1 MKRILSALLCAA
13 VCLTGFSGCG
23 TPAKESSRLKL
34 LASFYPIAIMALNI
48 TDGVEGVAVES
59 MAQQQTGC
67 LHDFQMTTA
76 DMKKAETADAFL
88 INGAGMEGFLDKISD
103 QLPELPVSD
112 SSTGIPLIASGEDHH
127 HDGGEGHDHD
137 QEDYNP
143 HLWVSITNC
152 MEQVRNLSEGII
164 ALDPEHEAE
173 YRENTETYLEKLSA
187 LRDKMHSAL
196 DHVKNK
202 DIITFHEAFPY
213 FAEEFGLHI
222 AAVINREP
230 DSQPSAKELADT
242 IRLVRETGV
251 KALFV
256 EPLYPET
263 SADIIAAETGAQV
276 YVLDPA
282 VSGEWDKNAYLTAM
296 ESNLQVLEQ
305 AFNSKRE

>member
-76 DMKKAETADAFL
+76 DMKKAETANAFL

-103 QLPELPVSD
+103 QLPELPVID

-263 SADIIAAETGAQV
+263 SADIIAAETSAQV

-296 ESNLQVLEQ
+296 ESNLQVLAQ
-305 AFNSKRE
+305 ALNS

>member
-103 QLPELPVSD
+103 QLPELPVID

-263 SADIIAAETGAQV
+263 SADIIAAETSAQV

-305 AFNSKRE
+305 ALNF

>member
-103 QLPELPVSD
+103 QLPELPVID

-202 DIITFHEAFPY
+202 AISSVHEAFPY

-305 AFNSKRE
+305 ALNS

>member
-103 QLPELPVSD
+103 QLPELPVID

-173 YRENTETYLEKLSA
+173 YRENTEMYLEKLSA

-305 AFNSKRE
+305 ALNS

>member
-76 DMKKAETADAFL
+76 DMKKAETADALL
-88 INGAGMEGFLDKISD
+88 ITGAGMEGFLDKISD
-103 QLPELPVSD
+103 QLPELPVID

-305 AFNSKRE
+305 ALNY

>member
-103 QLPELPVSD
+103 QLPELPVID
-112 SSTGIPLIASGEDHH
+112 SSTEIPLIASGEDHH

-296 ESNLQVLEQ
+296 ESNLQVLAQ
-305 AFNSKRE
+305 ALNS

>member
-88 INGAGMEGFLDKISD
+88 INGAGIEGFLDKISD
-103 QLPELPVSD
+103 QLPELPVID

-305 AFNSKRE
+305 ALNS

>member
-76 DMKKAETADAFL
+76 DMKKAETANAFL

-103 QLPELPVSD
+103 QLPELPVID

-263 SADIIAAETGAQV
+263 SADIIAAETSAQV

-305 AFNSKRE
+305 ALNF

>member
-34 LASFYPIAIMALNI
+34 LSSFYPIAIMALNI

-103 QLPELPVSD
+103 QLPELPVID

-296 ESNLQVLEQ
+296 ESNLQVLAQ
-305 AFNSKRE
+305 ALNS

>member
-34 LASFYPIAIMALNI
+34 LSSFYPIAIMALNI

-103 QLPELPVSD
+103 QLPELPVID

-196 DHVKNK
+196 KKKKNK

-305 AFNSKRE
+305 ALNS

>member
-1 MKRILSALLCAA
+1 MKRILWALLCAA

-103 QLPELPVSD
+103 QLPELPVID

-256 EPLYPET
+256 ELLYPET

-305 AFNSKRE
+305 ALNS

>member
-103 QLPELPVSD
+103 QLPELPVID

-127 HDGGEGHDHD
+127 HDGG
-137 QEDYNP
+137 EDYNP

-305 AFNSKRE
+305 ALNS

>member
-1 MKRILSALLCAA
+1 MKQILSALLCAA

-76 DMKKAETADAFL
+76 DMKKAETADAVL

-103 QLPELPVSD
+103 QLPELPVID

-127 HDGGEGHDHD
+127 HDGGAGHDHD
-137 QEDYNP
+137 QEAYNP

-242 IRLVRETGV
+242 IRLVRETDV

-263 SADIIAAETGAQV
+263 SADIIAAETSAQV

-305 AFNSKRE
+305 ALNF

>member
-1 MKRILSALLCAA
+1 MKQILSALLCAA

-103 QLPELPVSD
+103 QLPELPVID

-127 HDGGEGHDHD
+127 HDGGAGHDHD
-137 QEDYNP
+137 QEAYNP

-263 SADIIAAETGAQV
+263 SADIIAAETSAQV

-305 AFNSKRE
+305 VLNF

>member
-1 MKRILSALLCAA
+1 MKRILSALLYAA

-103 QLPELPVSD
+103 QLPELPVID

-305 AFNSKRE
+305 ALNS

>member
-34 LASFYPIAIMALNI
+34 LSSFYPIAIMALNI

-103 QLPELPVSD
+103 QLPELPVID

-152 MEQVRNLSEGII
+152 LEQVRNLSEGII

-305 AFNSKRE
+305 ALNS

>member
-103 QLPELPVSD
+103 QLPELPVID

-230 DSQPSAKELADT
+230 DSQPSARELADT
-242 IRLVRETGV
+242 IRLVRETDV

-263 SADIIAAETGAQV
+263 SADIIAAETSAQV

-305 AFNSKRE
+305 ALNS

>member
-13 VCLTGFSGCG
+13 VCLTGFFGCG

-76 DMKKAETADAFL
+76 DMKKAETANAFL

-103 QLPELPVSD
+103 QLPELPVID

-296 ESNLQVLEQ
+296 ESNLQVLAQ
-305 AFNSKRE
+305 ALNS

>member
-103 QLPELPVSD
+103 QLPELPVID

-296 ESNLQVLEQ
+296 ESNLRVLEQ
-305 AFNSKRE
+305 ALNS

>member
-103 QLPELPVSD
+103 QLPELPVID

-137 QEDYNP
+137 QEAYNP

-230 DSQPSAKELADT
+230 DSQPSARELADT
-242 IRLVRETGV
+242 IRLVRETDV

-263 SADIIAAETGAQV
+263 SADIIAAETSAQV

-305 AFNSKRE
+305 ALNF

>member
-1 MKRILSALLCAA
+1 MKQILSALLCAA

-76 DMKKAETADAFL
+76 NMKKAETADAFL

-103 QLPELPVSD
+103 QLPELPVID

-137 QEDYNP
+137 QEAYNP

-242 IRLVRETGV
+242 IRLVRETDV

-263 SADIIAAETGAQV
+263 SADIIAAETSAQV

-305 AFNSKRE
+305 ALNF

>member
-1 MKRILSALLCAA
+1 
-13 VCLTGFSGCG
+13 
-23 TPAKESSRLKL
+23 
-34 LASFYPIAIMALNI
+34 
-48 TDGVEGVAVES
+48 
-59 MAQQQTGC
+59 
-67 LHDFQMTTA
+67 
-76 DMKKAETADAFL
+76 MKKAETADAFL

-103 QLPELPVSD
+103 QLPELPVID

-296 ESNLQVLEQ
+296 ESNLQVLAQ
-305 AFNSKRE
+305 ALNS

>member
-1 MKRILSALLCAA
+1 MKQILSALLCAA

-103 QLPELPVSD
+103 QLPELPVID

-137 QEDYNP
+137 QEAYNP

-296 ESNLQVLEQ
+296 ESNLQVLAQ
-305 AFNSKRE
+305 ALNS

>member
-34 LASFYPIAIMALNI
+34 LSSFYPIAIMALNI

-103 QLPELPVSD
+103 QLPELPVID

-143 HLWVSITNC
+143 HLWMSITNC

-305 AFNSKRE
+305 ALNS

>member
-103 QLPELPVSD
+103 QLPELPVID

-187 LRDKMHSAL
+187 LRDKMNSAL

-296 ESNLQVLEQ
+296 ESNLQVLAQ
-305 AFNSKRE
+305 ALNS

>member
-103 QLPELPVSD
+103 QLPELPVID

-127 HDGGEGHDHD
+127 HDGGAGHDHD
-137 QEDYNP
+137 QEAYNP

-296 ESNLQVLEQ
+296 ESNLQVLAQ
-305 AFNSKRE
+305 ALNS

>member
-34 LASFYPIAIMALNI
+34 LSSFYPIAIMALNI

-103 QLPELPVSD
+103 QLPELPVID

-222 AAVINREP
+222 AAVINWEP

-305 AFNSKRE
+305 ALNS

>member
-103 QLPELPVSD
+103 QLPELPVID

-187 LRDKMHSAL
+187 QRDKMHSAL

-296 ESNLQVLEQ
+296 ESNLQVLAQ
-305 AFNSKRE
+305 ALNS

>member
-103 QLPELPVSD
+103 QLPELPVIE

-305 AFNSKRE
+305 ALNS

>member
-67 LHDFQMTTA
+67 LHDVQMTTA
-76 DMKKAETADAFL
+76 DMKKAETANAFL

-103 QLPELPVSD
+103 QLPELPVID

-296 ESNLQVLEQ
+296 ESNLQVLAQ
-305 AFNSKRE
+305 ALNS

>member
-103 QLPELPVSD
+103 QLPELPVID

-230 DSQPSAKELADT
+230 NSQPSAKELADT

-305 AFNSKRE
+305 ALNS

>member
-103 QLPELPVSD
+103 QLPELPVID

-143 HLWVSITNC
+143 HLGVSITNC

-296 ESNLQVLEQ
+296 ESNLQVLAQ
-305 AFNSKRE
+305 ALNS

>member
-76 DMKKAETADAFL
+76 DMKKAETANAFL

-103 QLPELPVSD
+103 QLPELPVID

-127 HDGGEGHDHD
+127 HDGGEGHDHG

-296 ESNLQVLEQ
+296 ESNLQVLAQ
-305 AFNSKRE
+305 ALNS

>member
-103 QLPELPVSD
+103 QLPELPVID

-222 AAVINREP
+222 AAVINRET

-305 AFNSKRE
+305 ALNS

>member
-1 MKRILSALLCAA
+1 MKQILSALLCAA

-103 QLPELPVSD
+103 QLPELPVID

-137 QEDYNP
+137 QEAYNP

-173 YRENTETYLEKLSA
+173 YRENTEPYLEKLSA
-187 LRDKMHSAL
+187 LRAKMHSAL

-263 SADIIAAETGAQV
+263 SADIIAAETSAQV

-305 AFNSKRE
+305 ALNS

>member
-34 LASFYPIAIMALNI
+34 LSSFYPIAIMALNI

-103 QLPELPVSD
+103 QLPELPVID

-305 AFNSKRE
+305 AFNS

>member
-34 LASFYPIAIMALNI
+34 LSSFYPITIMALNI

-103 QLPELPVSD
+103 QLPELPVID

-305 AFNSKRE
+305 ALNS

>member
-76 DMKKAETADAFL
+76 DMKKAETANAFL

-103 QLPELPVSD
+103 QLPELPVID

-282 VSGEWDKNAYLTAM
+282 VSGEWDKNAYLTAR
-296 ESNLQVLEQ
+296 ESNLPVLEQ
-305 AFNSKRE
+305 ALNS

>member
-48 TDGVEGVAVES
+48 IDGVEGVAVES

-103 QLPELPVSD
+103 QLPELPVID

-242 IRLVRETGV
+242 IRLVRETDV

-296 ESNLQVLEQ
+296 ESNLQVLAQ
-305 AFNSKRE
+305 ALNS

>member
-103 QLPELPVSD
+103 QLPELPVID

-230 DSQPSAKELADT
+230 DSQPLSL
-242 IRLVRETGV
+242 IH
-251 KALFV
+251 
-256 EPLYPET
+256 
-263 SADIIAAETGAQV
+263 I
-276 YVLDPA
+276 
-282 VSGEWDKNAYLTAM
+282 
-296 ESNLQVLEQ
+296 
-305 AFNSKRE
+305 